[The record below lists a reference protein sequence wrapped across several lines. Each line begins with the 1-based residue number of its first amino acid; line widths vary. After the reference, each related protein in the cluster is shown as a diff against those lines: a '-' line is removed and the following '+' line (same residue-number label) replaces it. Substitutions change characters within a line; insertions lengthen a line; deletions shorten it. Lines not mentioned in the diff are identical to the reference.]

1 MIWQK
6 VYFKDMKKVILTLGA
21 VFAVSL
27 AVNAQKAKVDFPEY
41 KFTTVVEN
49 PVTSIKNQYRSG
61 TCWAFSAISFVE
73 SEIIRINNITDPEKY
88 PDLSEFFVVSH
99 SYSDRADKYVM
110 LDGNLTFSA
119 GSQGEDVLDVI
130 RLYGIVPQNEM
141 TGMNYGTE
149 LPAQGEL
156 DAVLRAYVEA
166 VVKNPNRTLTTAW
179 KRGYQAVLNEYFGNY
194 PEKFTVD
201 GVEYTPESY
210 RDALNFNPD
219 DYITLTSFTHHPFYT
234 YFPFEVADNWRWD
247 EFYNVPVDEMMSI
260 LDYALE
266 NGYTISWGS
275 DVSEPG
281 FTRDGLAILVDVNA
295 KSTAGSDQEHWVGK
309 AEDKPAKA
317 KAKKDAKLKANPI
330 VELVPTQE
338 TRQEGFLNK
347 TITDDHGMQ
356 IYGIAKDQWGGK
368 YYLVKNSWGET
379 GKYKG
384 IWYASEAFVKGQT
397 LDICIHKSALPKD
410 FVEKHPNVLSK

>member
-1 MIWQK
+1 
-6 VYFKDMKKVILTLGA
+6 MKK
-21 VFAVSL
+21 SL
-27 AVNAQKAKVDFPEY
+27 VVLSAFLAAGLAANAQKAKVDFPEY
-41 KFTTVVEN
+41 KFTTVLEN
-49 PVTSIKNQYRSG
+49 PVTSIKNQHRSG
-61 TCWAFSAISFVE
+61 TCWAYSAISFVE
-73 SEIIRINNITDPEKY
+73 SEVIRINNITDPEKY
-88 PDLSEFFVVSH
+88 PDFSVFFVVSH

-130 RLYGIVPQNEM
+130 RLYGLVPQAEM
-141 TGMNYGTE
+141 TGMNYGSD
-149 LPAQGEL
+149 LPAQSEL
-156 DAVLRAYVEA
+156 DAVLRAYVDA
-166 VVKNPNRTLTTAW
+166 VVKNPNRVLTTAW
-179 KRGYQAVLNEYFGNY
+179 KRGFQAILDEYLGEY
-194 PEKFTVD
+194 PKTFVVD

-210 RDALNFNPD
+210 RDALNFNPN
-219 DYITLTSFTHHPFYT
+219 DYVTLTSFTHHPFYT

-247 EFYNVPVDEMMSI
+247 QFYNVPIDEMMEI

-266 NGYTISWGS
+266 NGYTISWGA

-281 FTRDGLAILVDVNA
+281 FTRDGLAILVDVSASNN
-295 KSTAGSDQEHWVGK
+295 SGSDQERWVGK
-309 AEDKPAKA
+309 SEDKQAKA
-317 KAKKDAKLKANPI
+317 KAKKAGKNNPI

-338 TRQEGFLNK
+338 TRQIGFMNK

-384 IWYASEAFVKGQT
+384 VWYASEAFVKGQT
-397 LDICIHKSALPKD
+397 LDIAIHKSALPKE
-410 FVEKHPNVLSK
+410 FVEKHPNVMNK

>member
-1 MIWQK
+1 
-6 VYFKDMKKVILTLGA
+6 MKKIVLTLTA
-21 VFAVSL
+21 LVAFTCAL
-27 AVNAQKAKVDFPEY
+27 NAQKAKVDFPEY
-41 KFTTVVEN
+41 QFTTVLEN
-49 PVTSIKNQYRSG
+49 PITSVKNQYRSG

-73 SEIIRINNITDPEKY
+73 SEIIRINNITDPEQY

-130 RLYGIVPQNEM
+130 RLYGIVPQAEM

-149 LPAQGEL
+149 LPAQAEL
-156 DAVLRAYVEA
+156 DAVLRAYVDA

-179 KRGYQAVLNEYFGNY
+179 KRGYQAVLNEYFGAY
-194 PEKFTVD
+194 PKTFTVN

-219 DYITLTSFTHHPFYT
+219 DYITLTSYTHHPFYT
-234 YFPFEVADNWRWD
+234 FFPFEVADNWRWD
-247 EFYNVPVDEMMSI
+247 EFYNVPIDEMMSI

-295 KSTAGSDQEHWVGK
+295 KATTGSDQEHWVGK
-309 AEDKPAKA
+309 ADDKPAKA
-317 KAKKDAKLKANPI
+317 KAKKNAKLKTNPI

-347 TITDDHGMQ
+347 NITDDHGMQ
-356 IYGIAKDQWGGK
+356 IFGIAKDQWGGK
-368 YYLVKNSWGET
+368 YYLVKNSWGVT
-379 GKYKG
+379 GKYNG
-384 IWYASEAFVKGQT
+384 IWYASEAFVKNQT

-410 FVEKHPNVLSK
+410 FVEKHPNALSK

>member
-1 MIWQK
+1 
-6 VYFKDMKKVILTLGA
+6 MKKILVVLSA
-21 VFAVSL
+21 FL
-27 AVNAQKAKVDFPEY
+27 AAGLAANAQKAKVDFPEY
-41 KFTTVVEN
+41 KFTTVLEN
-49 PVTSIKNQYRSG
+49 PVTSIKNQHRSG
-61 TCWAFSAISFVE
+61 TCWAYSAISFVE
-73 SEIIRINNITDPEKY
+73 SEVIRINNITDPEKY
-88 PDLSEFFVVSH
+88 PDFSEFFVVSH

-110 LDGNLTFSA
+110 LDGNLTFGA

-130 RLYGIVPQNEM
+130 RLYGLVPQAEM
-141 TGMNYGTE
+141 TGMNYGSD
-149 LPAQGEL
+149 LPAQSEL
-156 DAVLRAYVEA
+156 DAVLRAYIDA
-166 VVKNPNRTLTTAW
+166 VVKNPNRVLTTAW
-179 KRGYQAVLNEYFGNY
+179 KRGFQAILDEYLGEY
-194 PEKFTVD
+194 PKTFVVD

-219 DYITLTSFTHHPFYT
+219 DYVTFTSYTHHPFYT

-247 EFYNVPVDEMMSI
+247 QFYNVPIDEMMEI

-266 NGYTISWGS
+266 NGYTISWGA

-281 FTRDGLAILVDVNA
+281 FTRDGLAILVDVSASNN
-295 KSTAGSDQEHWVGK
+295 SGSDQERWVGK
-309 AEDKPAKA
+309 SEDKQAKA
-317 KAKKDAKLKANPI
+317 KAKKASKNNPI

-338 TRQEGFLNK
+338 TRQTGFMNK

-384 IWYASEAFVKGQT
+384 VWYASEAFVKGQT
-397 LDICIHKSALPKD
+397 LDIAIHKSALPKE
-410 FVEKHPNVLSK
+410 FVEKHPNVMNK